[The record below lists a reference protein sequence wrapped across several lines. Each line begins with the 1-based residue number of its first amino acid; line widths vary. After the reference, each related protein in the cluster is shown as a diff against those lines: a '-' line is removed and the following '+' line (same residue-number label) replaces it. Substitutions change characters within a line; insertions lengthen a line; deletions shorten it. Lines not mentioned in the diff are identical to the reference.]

1 MEGAPAT
8 RALIRVKCFA
18 YPHPYR
24 GSSVLFFSE
33 LLEEPVPPRCAAGPS
48 SSFSVFALPRRR
60 RFGSTPE
67 ELASAPGGRAFELD
81 ELEPLVVL
89 PVLPA
94 STRESSLSPGL
105 LLLLLKASFD

>member
-33 LLEEPVPPRCAAGPS
+33 LQEVPAPPRLCFQA
-48 SSFSVFALPRRR
+48 FLYNLDFALPRRR
-60 RFGSTPE
+60 RLGSTSE
-67 ELASAPGGRAFELD
+67 ELASAPGGRAVELD

-94 STRESSLSPGL
+94 SPRDSSLSPGVV
-105 LLLLLKASFD
+105 LLLLKASRG